1 MENKLTPRE
10 ALYYICLELGPM
22 SNTQTNR
29 EDNLNAREVRL
40 RDSIR
45 ALQNF
50 IDYHDDRTHVIP
62 DSANE
67 YVHHDDYIPR
77 PRERGDGKER
87 LEKWK
92 QESKSVYKNTFSGT
106 TKY

>member
-1 MENKLTPRE
+1 MTPRE
-10 ALYYICLELGPM
+10 ALYYICLELGPA
-22 SNTQTNR
+22 NTIR
-29 EDNLNAREVRL
+29 DDNLTPKEVRL

-50 IDYHDDRTHVIP
+50 IDYHDDTAHSIP

-67 YVHHDDYIPR
+67 YRHID
-77 PRERGDGKER
+77 REGVEGKDR
-87 LEKWK
+87 LEAWK
-92 QESKSVYKNTFSGT
+92 EEAKSVYKNTAMGK

>member
-1 MENKLTPRE
+1 MKKMTPRE
-10 ALYYICLELGPM
+10 ALYYICLELGPA
-22 SNTQTNR
+22 NTIR
-29 EDNLNAREVRL
+29 DDNLNEREVRL

-67 YVHHDDYIPR
+67 YVHHDDYIPS
-77 PRERGDGKER
+77 PRAVERGDGKER

-92 QESKSVYKNTFSGT
+92 EESKSVYKKTFSGK

>member
-1 MENKLTPRE
+1 MKKMTPRE

-22 SNTQTNR
+22 SEAQTNR
-29 EDNLNAREVRL
+29 SDNLNAREVRL

-50 IDYHDDRTHVIP
+50 IDYHDDTTHRIP

-67 YVHHDDYIPR
+67 YVHHDDYVPR
-77 PRERGDGKER
+77 PTKRGDGKER
-87 LEKWK
+87 IETWK
-92 QESKSVYKNTFSGT
+92 KESKVYTTNTVPDSFDV
-106 TKY
+106 

>member
-1 MENKLTPRE
+1 MKKMTPRE
-10 ALYYICLELGPM
+10 ALYYICLELGPA
-22 SNTQTNR
+22 QTIR
-29 EDNLNAREVRL
+29 DDNLTPKEIRL

-50 IDYHDDRTHVIP
+50 IDYHDDRSHDIP

-67 YVHHDDYIPR
+67 YRHFDRAGV
-77 PRERGDGKER
+77 EGKDR
-87 LEKWK
+87 LEAWK
-92 QESKSVYKNTFSGT
+92 EEAKSVYKNTAIGK

>member
-1 MENKLTPRE
+1 MKKMTPRE
-10 ALYYICLELGPM
+10 ALYYICLELGPIAE
-22 SNTQTNR
+22 TNR
-29 EDNLNAREVRL
+29 DDNLNAREVRL

-67 YVHHDDYIPR
+67 YQHHDDYVAR
-77 PRERGDGKER
+77 PTKRGDGKQR
-87 LEKWK
+87 LETWK
-92 QESKSVYKNTFSGT
+92 KEVDHHSV
-106 TKY
+106 

>member
-1 MENKLTPRE
+1 MKKMTPRE
-10 ALYYICLELGPM
+10 ALYYICLELGPA
-22 SNTQTNR
+22 QTIR
-29 EDNLNAREVRL
+29 DDNLTAREVRL

-50 IDYHDDRTHVIP
+50 IDYHDDTTNRIP

-67 YVHHDDYIPR
+67 YVHHDDYVPR
-77 PRERGDGKER
+77 ATDRGDGKER
-87 LEKWK
+87 LENWK
-92 QESKSVYKNTFSGT
+92 KEAAVVYRNTVTGK

>member
-1 MENKLTPRE
+1 MKKMTPRE
-10 ALYYICLELGPM
+10 ALYYICLELGPA
-22 SNTQTNR
+22 QTIR
-29 EDNLNAREVRL
+29 DDNLTPKEIRL

-50 IDYHDDRTHVIP
+50 IDYHDDRTHDIP

-67 YVHHDDYIPR
+67 YRHFDRAGV
-77 PRERGDGKER
+77 EGKDR
-87 LEKWK
+87 LEAWK
-92 QESKSVYKNTFSGT
+92 EEAKSVYKNTASGK